1 MRTGRRQRLP
11 YEGVTFRIVA
21 QIPCYLVFRLSGRLF
36 TLHTTVHDYLASKD
50 LIFYFEAIIFSTF
63 SASLPSNTYLF
74 LHGSGTNVFQH
85 SNPEHVRLFMAPVHD
100 FSILLAFY
108 GQMA

>member
-1 MRTGRRQRLP
+1 MRESHSKSWHKYHVIL
-11 YEGVTFRIVA
+11 FIH
-21 QIPCYLVFRLSGRLF
+21 FSGRLF

-50 LIFYFEAIIFSTF
+50 LIFYFEAIISSTF
-63 SASLPSNTYLF
+63 SARSPSNTYSF
-74 LHGSGTNVFQH
+74 LYGSGTNVFQH

-100 FSILLAFY
+100 FSIFLAFY